1 VKEAPDM
8 IQDYL
13 VGELSVHLAEL
24 QEATPQWAA
33 ARDVT
38 RLRHQVESGP
48 LSGLATATMRAMA
61 MADGLCW
68 DSLEHGDTAA
78 FARQARVCAKLRQF
92 GVCAHLLADN

>member
-1 VKEAPDM
+1 M

-13 VGELSVHLAEL
+13 VGELSMHLEEL
-24 QEATPQWAA
+24 QQATPRRAA
-33 ARDVT
+33 TRDVT
-38 RLRHQVESGP
+38 RLRHQVECGP
-48 LSGLATATMRAMA
+48 LSGLATAAMRAVA

-78 FARQARVCAKLRQF
+78 FARQARVCAELRQF